1 MLSVTRSILV
11 SAPRERVSEYLRDL
25 SRLSDYEQK
34 VDQCSVTYPD
44 AQTGIAEI
52 SGKYFGL
59 PWRGVF
65 KMEYTQD
72 GGYRSEM
79 VRGPFKRVTGGFH
92 LRTVSGGTL
101 LTHDE
106 HYVLSVPFSFLKPVL
121 RRWLSRTMDLE
132 LGVIKEGAERLHRLR
147 LLENIDRDVRIP
159 A

>member
-1 MLSVTRSILV
+1 MLSQTRSILV

-34 VDQCSVTYPD
+34 VDQCTVTYPD
-44 AQTGIAEI
+44 AHTGIAEI
-52 SGKYFGL
+52 SGRYFGL
-59 PWRGVF
+59 PWRGAF

-92 LRTVSGGTL
+92 LRSVSGGTL

-106 HYVLSVPFSFLKPVL
+106 TYQL
-121 RRWLSRTMDLE
+121 
-132 LGVIKEGAERLHRLR
+132 
-147 LLENIDRDVRIP
+147 
-159 A
+159 